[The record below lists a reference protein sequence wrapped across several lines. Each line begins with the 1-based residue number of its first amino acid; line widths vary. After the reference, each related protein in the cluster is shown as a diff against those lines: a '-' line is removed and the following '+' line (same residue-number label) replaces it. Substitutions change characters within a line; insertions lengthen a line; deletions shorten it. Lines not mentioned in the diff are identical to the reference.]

1 MKKKISR
8 ILGMGLT
15 VALLASLILAVLPVS
30 AAPLQWSP
38 VSLPSTN
45 GNVIV
50 PAAWDITAIAV
61 SPNYSSDHTV
71 FAGTAAGPVT
81 PTVFRSPDGGHNWIP
96 AVMTPAAAAPIVD
109 VVVSPSF
116 SSDSTVFATDGANV
130 YISNNGGASFNLLG
144 SPLLGTCVITD
155 LAVAPDYSGGGC
167 VAIGVADPVT
177 ATMPTALN
185 GVSGVWIWGFGSV
198 LAWAPWSP
206 TATLLEDVTT
216 VEFSP
221 AYPLDA
227 TILAVGSNN
236 TLAQGTRL
244 HTCAGTG
251 AWDIIGP
258 PIIINAAI
266 TDLGGVG
273 TDIIT
278 SSLAVGDDF
287 NATIPTSIREYVS
300 TVSNAVANDDI
311 YRCTSFTIV
320 QGLAAPDVDPA
331 TPLVSRQYSSLAY
344 SGDFA
349 TGTLFAGTYDAAGV
363 GIPADVYR
371 CPNPT
376 AAASW
381 LWYGGTPPANRPSGT
396 TAAAGPAAT
405 IAITSDFATSNTLF
419 VGSMG
424 VDSAVAVTT
433 NGGVSFN
440 ETGLIDTPVIATSP
454 FVSDAQPS
462 PNYAVDHTIYLV
474 TTSAAAGTGD
484 ALVDSLWQSTNEGNA
499 WERMDWMVT
508 TNDSA
513 IVRVSDEYSSN
524 NTVYWAE
531 TVAGVAI
538 RYSGDAG
545 QIWSARVS
553 PAPAVD
559 IAAPDA
565 TTFYVASGGNVI
577 KSFNSGWTWLP
588 ASGTGVVAINDI
600 EVSDSL
606 VLVASTTGNI
616 AQSTDGAGSFAPVG
630 APIGAGGASWVSVD
644 ADNDAILAT
653 EAAGNVYRWDS
664 PAWTPIDIGG
674 SAASS
679 GIVVA
684 DDGTVY
690 QADPTA
696 GAAVRRSLNPLDPIT
711 PLPPVF
717 ESAAGTVGF
726 PAAFTLAN
734 IAEADNVLF
743 CVENSVTPA
752 ADFRVMTLT
761 DTLSAGSDG
770 PSLNGPADG
779 EILTITNLAPFNWNA
794 VAGATAYTL
803 QFDTNAD
810 FSTALTPLVSP
821 ILAPATSSTQALP
834 IDLPWN
840 WRVQVALG
848 SPLVSPWSDTW
859 VVQPQLVTA
868 PNSPAP
874 VQPLGMTA
882 INVSTNPVF
891 NWTALLW
898 ANNYK
903 FQLATD
909 AEFTNLLVDESLGN
923 VTSYAYVGDL
933 DYSGTYYWRVMAES
947 DATSTDWSA
956 GVGFQTMIEPV
967 DAGPTEIIV
976 EQPDIT
982 VEAPDVTV
990 EAPSTDTGITPGYI
1004 WAIIGVGAVLVIVV
1018 IVLIV
1023 RTRRAV

>member
-8 ILGMGLT
+8 ILGIGLT
-15 VALLASLILAVLPVS
+15 VAVLAGLIVAALPLS

-38 VSLPSTN
+38 VSLPSLN

-50 PAAWDITAIAV
+50 PAGWDVTAIAV
-61 SPNYSSDHTV
+61 SPNYTSDNTV
-71 FAGTAAGPVT
+71 FAGVAGIN
-81 PTVFRSPDGGHNWIP
+81 TVCKSPDGGHNWIP
-96 AVMTPAAAAPIVD
+96 AVMTPAAGVIVD
-109 VVVSPSF
+109 VVVSPSYTT
-116 SSDSTVFATDGANV
+116 DSTVFATDAANV
-130 YISNNGGASFNLLG
+130 FISTNGGASFNLLG

-177 ATMPTALN
+177 ATMPIPAN

-206 TATLLEDVTT
+206 TAPLLEDVTA

-221 AYPLDA
+221 SYPLDA
-227 TILAVGSNN
+227 TLLAVGSNN
-236 TLAQGTRL
+236 VAAQGTRL

-251 AWDIIGP
+251 GWDVIGP
-258 PIIINAAI
+258 PMVINPLI
-266 TDLGGVG
+266 TDMGGAA

-278 SSLAVGDDF
+278 SSLAMGDDF
-287 NATIPTSIREYVS
+287 NATVPTSIREYVS
-300 TVSNAVANDDI
+300 TVSNTAANDDV

-320 QGLAAPDVDPA
+320 QALLAPDVDPG
-331 TPLVSRQYSSLAY
+331 TPLVVERQYGSLAY

-349 TGTLFAGTYDAAGV
+349 TGTLFAGTYDAAGTL
-363 GIPADVYR
+363 IPADVYR

-381 LWYGGTPPANRPSGT
+381 LWYGGTPPSNRPSGT
-396 TAAAGPAAT
+396 TAVAGPAAT
-405 IAITSDFATSNTLF
+405 IAITDDFATSNTLF
-419 VGSMG
+419 VGTMG
-424 VDSAVAVTT
+424 TDSAVAVTV

-440 ETGLIDTPVIATSP
+440 ETGLIDTPVNAASP
-454 FVSDAQPS
+454 WVADAQPS

-484 ALVDSLWQSTNEGNA
+484 ALVDSLWQSTNEGNT
-499 WERMDWMVT
+499 WERVDWLAT
-508 TNDSA
+508 ANDTA
-513 IVRVSDEYSSN
+513 IVRLSDEYSSN

-531 TVAGVAI
+531 TVAGVTI

-553 PAPAVD
+553 PAAATD
-559 IAAPDA
+559 MAAPDA

-577 KSFNSGWTWLP
+577 KSFNAGWTWLP
-588 ASGTGVVAINDI
+588 ASGTGVAAINDI
-600 EVSDSL
+600 EVSDDL

-616 AQSTDGAGSFAPVG
+616 AQSTNGAGSFAPVG
-630 APIGAGGASWVSVD
+630 APIGAGGLSWVSLDVD
-644 ADNDAILAT
+644 SDTILAT
-653 EAAGNVYRWDS
+653 EAAGNVYRWDD

-674 SAASS
+674 SAASA

-690 QADPTA
+690 QADPAA
-696 GAAVRRSLNPLDPIT
+696 GNAVRRSLNPLDPMT

-717 ESAAGTVGF
+717 ESAAATVGF
-726 PAAFTLAN
+726 PAAFTVAN

-743 CVENSVTPA
+743 CIENSG

-779 EILTITNLAPFNWNA
+779 GILTITNLAPFNWDA
-794 VAGATAYTL
+794 VPGATAYTL
-803 QFDTNAD
+803 QFDTEAD
-810 FSTALTPLVSP
+810 FSTATIVTPV
-821 ILAPATSSTQALP
+821 LAPATSSTQALP

-848 SPLVSPWSDTW
+848 RPLVSPWSDTW

-874 VQPLGMTA
+874 VQPLGLTA
-882 INVSTNPVF
+882 VDVSINPVF

-898 ANNYK
+898 ANNYN

-956 GVGFQTMIEPV
+956 GVGFQVMVEPAE
-967 DAGPTEIIV
+967 AGPTEIIV

-990 EAPSTDTGITPGYI
+990 EAPPADTGITPGYI